1 MYKNMTILDLIKKE
15 LADIAHALNFLS
27 TSEANGEE
35 GEKFKFDVSF
45 IDESNSHF
53 GDVSVN
59 MSLILAKKL
68 NKTPKEIGEEIL
80 KSIESNITD
89 GKELSKIIKRA
100 DLAGNG
106 FINLF
111 LKDEFLISEAERIS
125 NLKFVETKFTNKKVL
140 VEHSSPNLFKP
151 FHIGH
156 LMNNTIGESIVR
168 MMKHTNADL
177 KTMSFPSDISI
188 GIAKAIYIL
197 KEDNKKSVPPN
208 LNSFSENDRI
218 EVVVSYLG
226 ECYVRGVKFYD
237 ENEEKRSEIVD
248 IAKNLFERN
257 EETEDWKL
265 FEKSREINIKYFE
278 NIVGFLGSHFDH
290 FIYESEAGGRGA
302 EIVKE
307 NFNLDSSK
315 EVFETGEGGAIF
327 FDTKKK
333 KNKETDETIKSVF
346 INGEGHPTY
355 EAKDLGLLKL
365 KDNYFNFDYSFFVT
379 DNEQVPHFD
388 VVLDA
393 AKALGEKMNSEEWSK
408 IAERSVH
415 IPHGRLNLK
424 GERMSSRLGNILSVE
439 DTLHLVNTKV
449 AERISEKTKD
459 MDSEEVNKLIKNISL
474 SALKIAI
481 LKSKPG
487 LNIDFDFET
496 SLNFEGATGPYLLY
510 TFSRANS
517 ILEKAGDS
525 KSQKVDSNFIS
536 ENNLPLIKKIIQL
549 EAISKKAIEDI
560 SPQLVVKYLFE
571 LAQAFNTFYAKEKII
586 SDDKEKTEANLYL
599 VEKFKDTLKFAM
611 NMIGIEEVDRM

>member
-15 LADIAHALNFLS
+15 ILNIALELQYISKA
-27 TSEANGEE
+27 EIED
-35 GEKFKFDVSF
+35 FKFDVSF
-45 IDESNSHF
+45 IDESNSRF

-59 MSLILAKKL
+59 ISLILARKL
-68 NKTPKEIGEEIL
+68 SKTPKEIGEEIL
-80 KSIESNITD
+80 KSIDSNIES
-89 GKELSKIIKRA
+89 GKELSKIIKNA
-100 DLAGNG
+100 DLAANG
-106 FINLF
+106 FLNLF

-197 KEDNKKSVPPN
+197 KEDNNKTVPPN

-218 EVVVSYLG
+218 EVIVSYLG
-226 ECYVRGVKFYD
+226 EAYVRGVKFYD

-248 IAKNLFERN
+248 IAKNLFEKN
-257 EETEDWKL
+257 EDSEDWKL
-265 FEKSREINIKYFE
+265 FEKSRGINIKYFE

-290 FIYESEAGGRGA
+290 FIYESEAGEKGA

-307 NFNLDSSK
+307 NFNLDSAK

-333 KNKETDETIKSVF
+333 KNNESDETIKSVF

-379 DNEQVPHFD
+379 DNEQVPHFN

-393 AKALGEKMNSEEWSK
+393 AKALGEKMNSEEWIK
-408 IAERSVH
+408 IANRSFHV
-415 IPHGRLNLK
+415 PHGRLNLK
-424 GERMSSRLGNILSVE
+424 GERMSSRLGNVLSVE

-449 AERISEKTKD
+449 AERVSEKTKD
-459 MDSEEVNKLIKNISL
+459 MSVEEVNKLIKNISL

-517 ILEKAGDS
+517 ILEKGGHA
-525 KSQKVDSNFIS
+525 KSEKVNSDFIS

-549 EAISKKAIEDI
+549 EAVTKKAIEDI
-560 SPQLVVKYLFE
+560 APQLVVKYLFE

-586 SDDKEKTEANLYL
+586 SDNEEKTEANLYL
-599 VEKFKDTLKFAM
+599 VEKFKHTLKFAM